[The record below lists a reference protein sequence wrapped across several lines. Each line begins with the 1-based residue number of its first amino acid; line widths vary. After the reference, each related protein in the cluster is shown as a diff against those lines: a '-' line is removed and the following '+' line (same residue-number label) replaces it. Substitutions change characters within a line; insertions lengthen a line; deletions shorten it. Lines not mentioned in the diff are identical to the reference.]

1 MMVTIALQMV
11 KRFDKASRDYHY
23 IQEQDVSDERIE
35 RHYMQCLEE
44 MDTQDGWQVE
54 QEARIILE

>member
-1 MMVTIALQMV
+1 MV

-35 RHYMQCLEE
+35 RNYMQCLEE

-54 QEARIILE
+54 QEARII

>member
-1 MMVTIALQMV
+1 MVIHPRLQMV

-35 RHYMQCLEE
+35 RNYMQCLEE
-44 MDTQDGWQVE
+44 WIPKMDGK
-54 QEARIILE
+54 